1 MFEMIRGKPFSVNGD
16 INCNKV
22 FINNRQVRTIRHFI
36 SFQAITNNG
45 VITNNC
51 LVNYQE
57 NLNMTYLST
66 GKYYCFFTNFTPS
79 NRFYSVSISGSW
91 NGLAD
96 DNSGMV
102 YSVDYKT
109 TSGFRITQKSILTS
123 QVYFTAHTLANGD
136 DSNTSCTEVS
146 VSY

>member
-1 MFEMIRGKPFSVNGD
+1 M
-16 INCNKV
+16 
-22 FINNRQVRTIRHFI
+22 
-36 SFQAITNNG
+36 
-45 VITNNC
+45 
-51 LVNYQE
+51 
-57 NLNMTYLST
+57 
-66 GKYYCFFTNFTPS
+66 
-79 NRFYSVSISGSW
+79 
-91 NGLAD
+91 AD

-136 DSNTSCTEVS
+136 DLNTACTEVS